1 METIMRYTRMP
12 SPIGELLLTG
22 SDHGLTSLT
31 MEQHAGNGAVT
42 ARLERDDAS
51 FAAARS
57 QLEEYFAGRRLV
69 FDLPVAASG
78 SEFQAAVWDELRRIP
93 YGQTVTYAELVR
105 RVDRPGAVRAV
116 GLANARNPVAIV
128 VPDHRVIGSS
138 GSLTGYG
145 GGVERKAWLLVH
157 ERTVLAERALR
168 PAEAG
173 A

>member
-1 METIMRYTRMP
+1 MRYTRMP

-57 QLEEYFAGRRLV
+57 QLEDYFAGRRLV

-93 YGQTVTYAELVR
+93 YGQTVTYAELAR
-105 RVDRPGAVRAV
+105 RVDRPGAVERWGWRTPGTRWPSSCPIIASSAARA
-116 GLANARNPVAIV
+116 R
-128 VPDHRVIGSS
+128 
-138 GSLTGYG
+138 
-145 GGVERKAWLLVH
+145 
-157 ERTVLAERALR
+157 
-168 PAEAG
+168 
-173 A
+173 

>member
-1 METIMRYTRMP
+1 MRYTRMP

-93 YGQTVTYAELVR
+93 YGQTVTYAELAR

-116 GLANARNPVAIV
+116 GLADRKSV
-128 VPDHRVIGSS
+128 V
-138 GSLTGYG
+138 
-145 GGVERKAWLLVH
+145 
-157 ERTVLAERALR
+157 
-168 PAEAG
+168 
-173 A
+173 